1 MSSYFCLS
9 TEGGK
14 NGTALAPLAPA
25 HTAATLGAST
35 WTWGDL
41 LGWVMCIHEMLCI
54 IFLCGGKIV
63 HFLHITA
70 TQSRGLLN
78 KK

>member
-14 NGTALAPLAPA
+14 NGTDLAPLAPA

-35 WTWGDL
+35 WAWGDL
-41 LGWVMCIHEMLCI
+41 LG
-54 IFLCGGKIV
+54 
-63 HFLHITA
+63 
-70 TQSRGLLN
+70 
-78 KK
+78 